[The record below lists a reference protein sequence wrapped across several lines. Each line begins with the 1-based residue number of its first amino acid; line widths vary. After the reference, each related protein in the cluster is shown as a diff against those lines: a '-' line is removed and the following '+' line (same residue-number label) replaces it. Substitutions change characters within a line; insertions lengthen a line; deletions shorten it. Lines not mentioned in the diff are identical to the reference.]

1 MKVVILCGG
10 LGTRIR
16 EASDHLPKPMLP
28 IGERPMLWHIMRR
41 YAAFGH
47 REFVLCLGYRGWTIK
62 EFFLNYHAMT
72 SDLVVEIGA
81 KSTVQILDGAPD
93 EWRITLADTGEHA
106 MTGGRVAAVRRY
118 VEGDEPFML
127 TYGDGLADI
136 DLTALESFHRGHG
149 KVMTVTAVRP
159 PGRFGELG
167 LTDGRVSEFAEKPN
181 ARGGF
186 INGGYFVCDGRRI
199 WDYVKSGDPGLVLEA
214 RPLHELTDNGELMA
228 FRHEGFW
235 QPVDTLREYNL
246 MNELWSSGS
255 APWLK
260 T

>member
-47 REFVLCLGYRGWTIK
+47 RDFVLCLGYRGWTIK

-72 SDLVVEIGA
+72 SDLVVALGA
-81 KSTVQILDGAPD
+81 KPSVEILDGAPD
-93 EWRITLADTGEHA
+93 DWRVTLADTGEQA
-106 MTGGRVAAVRRY
+106 MTGGRIAAVRRY

-127 TYGDGLADI
+127 TYGDGLASI
-136 DLTALESFHRGHG
+136 DLTALEAFHRGHG
-149 KVMTVTAVRP
+149 KVATVTAVRP
-159 PGRFGELG
+159 PARFGELG
-167 LTDGRVSEFAEKPN
+167 LTGDAVSEFAEKPN

-199 WDYVKSGDPGLVLEA
+199 WDYLKGDQSLVFEQE
-214 RPLHELTDNGELMA
+214 PLRDLTAAGELMA
-228 FRHEGFW
+228 FKHEGFW
-235 QPVDTLREYNL
+235 QPVDTLREYNQ
-246 MNELWSSGS
+246 MNDHWSSGK

-260 T
+260 R